1 MFTFGVGTLNKIKM
15 RDIMLDEVDDKF
27 YFSQEVLDNF
37 VYEKS
42 YGTVGR
48 IGYID
53 RKTDG
58 RVHQSDY
65 VYDWN
70 KLASTLLARDYKD
83 PQRVICY
90 PKKGMGTI
98 EYQNKRYS
106 VRKLTPLEYW
116 RLQGIPDDMFYRA
129 QKKIS
134 NTKLYER
141 AGRSICIPM
150 LEDIFKKFFEKE
162 DFDKL
167 TVLEAFSG
175 IGSQRIALQRQN
187 IPHESVGIME
197 VDRYGLL
204 AYDAIHNDQSIDY
217 SVGKTDKEMT
227 DEMEAINIAYNFSTY
242 ENEMPNSHKDIVD
255 LYNATK
261 RSHNFGDITKVT
273 EDKLPNF
280 NFFTYSFPCKNI
292 SLAGNRK
299 GFEKD
304 SGTQSS
310 LVWECER
317 IIREKRPKY
326 LMMENVKNICGN
338 ENIGLFRE
346 WIALLESY
354 GYKSEWGVYNAMDYG
369 VPQNRERVIMMSK
382 LVK

>member
-42 YGTVGR
+42 YGIVGR

-83 PQRVICY
+83 PQRVICH

-242 ENEMPNSHKDIVD
+242 ENEMPTSHKDIVD
-255 LYNATK
+255 LSNATK

>member
-42 YGTVGR
+42 YGIVGR

-83 PQRVICY
+83 PQRVICH

-197 VDRYGLL
+197 VDRYGILS
-204 AYDAIHNDQSIDY
+204 YDAIHNHDNPVDY
-217 SVGKTDKEMT
+217 SIGKTDEEMVE
-227 DEMEAINIAYNFSTY
+227 EMRKANIAYNFSTMKD
-242 ENEMPNSHKDIVD
+242 EMPTTHEDIVM
-255 LYNATK
+255 LYNANRRT
-261 RSHNFGDITKVT
+261 HNFGDITRVNPK
-273 EDKLPNF
+273 DLPDMDL
-280 NFFTYSFPCKNI
+280 FTYSFP
-292 SLAGNRK
+292 
-299 GFEKD
+299 
-304 SGTQSS
+304 T
-310 LVWECER
+310 
-317 IIREKRPKY
+317 
-326 LMMENVKNICGN
+326 
-338 ENIGLFRE
+338 
-346 WIALLESY
+346 
-354 GYKSEWGVYNAMDYG
+354 DYYTA
-369 VPQNRERVIMMSK
+369 S
-382 LVK
+382 